1 MRELLLRDRYS
12 CAPICHIVLTFEG
25 LTPAIG
31 PAGDTVHVP
40 LRITGGSVIGLGP
53 EKHVICGT
61 DFAAM
66 YGDEKLVHNGNVVI
80 ADPAGDVL
88 LWYDGPSQAEEG
100 AYDDLLDGR
109 LPGNIPSRLSVRV
122 ISTGSAWRTLQRR
135 PLLGVGSFDGTSGTL
150 EFTVLS
156 LAETTPPLQPVT
168 R

>member
-1 MRELLLRDRYS
+1 MR
-12 CAPICHIVLTFEG
+12 II
-25 LTPAIG
+25 
-31 PAGDTVHVP
+31 
-40 LRITGGSVIGLGP
+40 GGSVTGLGS
-53 EKHVICGT
+53 EKRVMCGT

-109 LPGNIPSRLSVRV
+109 LPGKIPSRLSVRV
-122 ISTGSAWRTLQRR
+122 ISTGPAWRTLKRR

-156 LAETTPPLQPVT
+156 VTETALGN
-168 R
+168 